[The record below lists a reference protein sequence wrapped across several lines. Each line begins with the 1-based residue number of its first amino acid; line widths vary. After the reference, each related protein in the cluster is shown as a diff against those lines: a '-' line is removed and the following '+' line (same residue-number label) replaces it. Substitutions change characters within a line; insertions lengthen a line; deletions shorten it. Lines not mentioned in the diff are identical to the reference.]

1 MRKKISV
8 FLLLIILFLTN
19 IFSYNIGKNLSN
31 NNISIF
37 GNTSGIDG
45 KQRDRLVYLENYIN
59 DNYLREVTKE
69 QLYTG
74 QLKGMVESLDDP
86 YSQYYTEEELNELLE
101 DTSGRFYG
109 IGVYINTADGY
120 ITVVS
125 PIRNTP
131 AEEAGLLPG
140 DRIIKVDGTELSGD
154 KPDEASKLIKGE
166 KGTSVTLTILRIEDD
181 KPHTFDVDVVRDEI
195 NVTTVESEIIEDEI
209 LYISISQFNDNT
221 YNEFVEATK
230 LIDSNIKGMILDLRS
245 NPGGLLNV
253 STKVAD
259 VLLPEG
265 LVYYTQSKSGEI
277 SDRGYSDDN
286 MIDLPIVTL
295 INGGSASASEIV
307 AGALRDYDKTLLV
320 GEKTFG
326 KGVVQSINRFSSND
340 GIKLTISEYFTP
352 NGVQIHEKGIEPDV
366 KEILDDNTVL
376 IGIENLEEDN
386 QLQKGIEELKKMFNQ

>member
-366 KEILDDNTVL
+366 KEILDDNTLL

>member
-181 KPHTFDVDVVRDEI
+181 KPHTFDVDVVREEI

-366 KEILDDNTVL
+366 KEILDDNTLL

>member
-245 NPGGLLNV
+245 NPGGLLNA

>member
-265 LVYYTQSKSGEI
+265 LIYYTQSKSGEI

>member
-154 KPDEASKLIKGE
+154 KPDEASKLIKGK
-166 KGTSVTLTILRIEDD
+166 KGTSVNLTILRIEDD

-245 NPGGLLNV
+245 NPGGLLNA

-376 IGIENLEEDN
+376 IGIENLEKDN

>member
-181 KPHTFDVDVVRDEI
+181 KPHTFDVDVVREEI